1 MKIHYEPYTGFNERH
16 DFGNEGFSLDLSF
29 LEPEEPKLLKEIG
42 VDYIVKE
49 IMKKNGFKYS
59 FYRLSSMSQ
68 LLPEQIRIL
77 MSHAYVVATLTS
89 TKNMFADEFYSIVRR
104 IAEQEIEPGMFRNE
118 DIL

>member
-42 VDYIVKE
+42 V
-49 IMKKNGFKYS
+49 FKYS